1 MLPYRSGRSRM
12 PEISRFLGIVIK
24 MFYAD
29 HHPPH
34 FPAVYGNHEAS
45 FSIESL
51 EMTAGNLPPRVQG
64 LVIEWALLHKK
75 ELIENWKMI
84 QKEQK
89 FKKIKP
95 LV

>member
-1 MLPYRSGRSRM
+1 M

-29 HHPPH
+29 HNPPH
-34 FPAVYGNHEAS
+34 FHAVYGRHEGT

-51 EMTAGNLPPRVQG
+51 EMTEGNLPPRVRG
-64 LVIEWALLHKK
+64 LVIEWASLHRK
-75 ELIENWKMI
+75 ELEENWKLI